1 VTLTA
6 VEHVE
11 IVHHNASGGA
21 QTLWQPVVGTETL
34 RLLSTALSDDE
45 ARTSIK
51 KQSVDV
57 LSRCNPPASA
67 TAPARTGLVVGY
79 VQSGKTMS
87 FTTVISLA
95 RDNGFPL
102 VILFAGTKDNL
113 HQQTSSRLSH
123 DLAVQ
128 RPGGLSPW
136 LLVSN
141 PKAGGG
147 DAEGIGQQ
155 LKQTLDPKV
164 PEKFRRTVVVTVMKN
179 RTRLESL
186 RAVLDD
192 LDQFGVDLATTPVLV
207 IDDEADQAGLNTLAA
222 DDEVSATYAAI
233 VGVREVLPQHSY
245 VMYTAT
251 PQAPLLIN
259 LADTLAPDFVVVLQ
273 PGEGYTGGIYF
284 FEEHRDRFLEHIA
297 TAEAAK
303 ALDPSSTEP
312 PASLKRALATYLV
325 GVALRGS
332 GPTSMLVHPSHT
344 KDLHDRYASWV
355 RNLCSTWGD
364 VLGELG
370 ADRDALIKE
379 ELRPAYLDLRADDP
393 TGDGLEDVLTE
404 LPYWIGATRIKVIN
418 SVNPEESE
426 IAWDVA
432 PSWILIGG
440 NKLDRGFTV
449 EGLTVT
455 YMPRGTGV
463 GNADSIQ
470 QRARFFGYKRSYA
483 YLCRAWLAGTT
494 EQAFSRYVE
503 HEKVLRKE
511 LQQVAAAGTNLK
523 QWTRRMLLDPALK
536 PCRKSVIDL
545 PYVHGRIRGDGW
557 TSFTRLRLPEA
568 STNAN
573 RSTLS
578 SFLAQH
584 QADTQADVR
593 DPRAVDRNTI
603 FTIPAAALISDLFTD
618 WRMHVEDRAVLNQLN
633 LLLGARLDDQPG
645 LEADVY
651 EMRGGRV
658 RERGLMADGI
668 SVINLSE
675 GPRPKRGPD
684 GGYPGDVTFFTDG
697 RVSLQVYW
705 VDVMKDGV
713 RLDEAVPA
721 LAVWVP
727 KELAGGALVGLE
739 QETA

>member
-1 VTLTA
+1 MTA

-11 IVHHNASGGA
+11 IVHASPTSNA
-21 QTLWQPVVGTETL
+21 QQMWQPVVGPETV
-34 RLLSTALSDDE
+34 RLLQAALTDDD
-45 ARTSIK
+45 ARSSIR

-57 LSRCNPPASA
+57 LSRCNPPVTSDEG
-67 TAPARTGLVVGY
+67 PRTGLVVGY

-113 HQQTSSRLSH
+113 HQQTAGRLSH

-141 PKAGGG
+141 PKAGSG
-147 DAEGIGQQ
+147 DAQSIGQH
-155 LKQTLDPKV
+155 LKAALDPKV
-164 PEKFRRTVVVTVMKN
+164 PEKFRRTVVLTVMKN

-186 RAVLDD
+186 RSLLTD
-192 LDQFGVDLATTPVLV
+192 LGQFGVDIASTPVLV
-207 IDDEADQAGLNTLAA
+207 IDDEADQAGLNTMAS
-222 DDEVSATYAAI
+222 DDDVSATYAAI
-233 VGVREVLPQHSY
+233 VGVRRALPQHSY

-259 LADTLAPDFVVVLQ
+259 LADALAPDFVVVLQ
-273 PGEGYTGGIYF
+273 PGDGYTGGIYF
-284 FEEHRDRFLEHIA
+284 FEEHRDEFLELI
-297 TAEAAK
+297 TASEAAK
-303 ALDPSSTEP
+303 ALSPASTEP

-325 GVALRGS
+325 GVALRGG

-344 KDLHDRYASWV
+344 QDLHGRYASWV
-355 RNLCSTWGD
+355 TNLCSAWAD
-364 VLGELG
+364 VLNEPGP
-370 ADRDALIKE
+370 DRDALIKE
-379 ELRPAYLDLRADDP
+379 ELKPAYESLRGDDA
-393 TGDGLEDVLTE
+393 TSAGLHEVLTE
-404 LPYWIGATRIKVIN
+404 LPFWIGATHIKVIN
-418 SVNPEESE
+418 SGTPEESDIE
-426 IAWDVA
+426 WDVA

-483 YLCRAWLAGTT
+483 DLCRAWLVSTT
-494 EQAFSRYVE
+494 ERAFSRYVE

-511 LQQVAAAGTNLK
+511 LQQVARDGINLK

-545 PYVHGRIRGDGW
+545 PFVHGRIKGDGW
-557 TSFTRLRLPEA
+557 TNFIKLRIAPSA
-568 STNAN
+568 ISAN
-573 RSTLS
+573 SLALAA
-578 SFLAQH
+578 FLAAH
-584 QADTQADVR
+584 AGGAVADER
-593 DPRAVDRNTI
+593 DPRTVDRNTV
-603 FTIPAAALISDLFTD
+603 FSVPLAVVLDQMLAD
-618 WRMHVEDRAVLNQLN
+618 WQLQMEDRATVNQLN
-633 LLLGARLDDQPG
+633 LLLGTRLDDDPDLQV
-645 LEADVY
+645 DVY
-651 EMRGGRV
+651 RMRGGRA
-658 RERGLMADGI
+658 RGRTLQADG
-668 SVINLSE
+668 VTVVNLFE
-675 GPRPKRGPD
+675 GRRPKGSPE
-684 GGYPGDVTFFTDG
+684 GGYPGDNKFFTDG
-697 RVSLQVYW
+697 RLSLQIYS
-705 VDVMKDGV
+705 VDIMESGA
-713 RLDEAVPA
+713 RLAEAVPA

-727 KELAGGALVGLE
+727 KELAGGVLVGLE
-739 QETA
+739 QDD